1 MESSLIKLW
10 KVLFSHL
17 VNVVK
22 NNVMSAEQ
30 VGNMFGS
37 LLIAQSSK
45 HWKEVG
51 KYSFSLSL
59 SLNPAVGNISLAL
72 KL

>member
-10 KVLFSHL
+10 KALFSHL

-37 LLIAQSSK
+37 LLIAKSSK

-51 KYSFSLSL
+51 KDFFLYFSL
-59 SLNPAVGNISLAL
+59 L
-72 KL
+72 KFFSCN

>member
-10 KVLFSHL
+10 KALFTHL

-37 LLIAQSSK
+37 LLIAKSSK

-51 KYSFSLSL
+51 KYFLS
-59 SLNPAVGNISLAL
+59 
-72 KL
+72 